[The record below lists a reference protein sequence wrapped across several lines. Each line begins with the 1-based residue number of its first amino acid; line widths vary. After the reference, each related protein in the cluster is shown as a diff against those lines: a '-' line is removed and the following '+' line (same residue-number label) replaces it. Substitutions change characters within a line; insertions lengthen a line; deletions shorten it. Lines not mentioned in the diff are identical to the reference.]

1 MHNPSSA
8 TPGANRQPR
17 LDFKQASP
25 GSFEAM
31 LGLET
36 HLANCGLEPKLFELV
51 KVRVS
56 QINGCAYCIDMHWR
70 GARKG
75 GETEQRLYAL
85 DAWRESPFYS
95 ERERT
100 ALAWAEAVTRLD
112 QGHVSDALHESA
124 RRYFDDRELVDLTLA
139 VATINA
145 WNRLCIAFRS
155 QPGAYPS
162 DNDAQLARPGQAR

>member
-1 MHNPSSA
+1 MYIPLTAIQTTN
-8 TPGANRQPR
+8 TRTR
-17 LDFKQASP
+17 LDFKQASQHA
-25 GSFEAM
+25 FKAM

-36 HLANCGLEPKLFELV
+36 HLAGCGLDSKLLELV
-51 KVRVS
+51 KIRVS

-70 GARKG
+70 GARAH

-85 DAWRESPFYS
+85 DAWRESPSYS

-112 QGHVSDALHESA
+112 HGHVPDALYEVA
-124 RRYFDDRELVDLTLA
+124 RGHFDDRELVDLTLA
-139 VATINA
+139 IATINA

-155 QPGAYPS
+155 QPGGHPS
-162 DNDAQLARPGQAR
+162 GGNTRPAPSRSAQ